1 MVKDMV
7 DFARQG
13 VEHLIMVFDAHDPE
27 GLDRDMRRFHEEV
40 VVEVQER
47 LAAGRF

>member
-7 DFARQG
+7 EFARLG
-13 VEHLIMVFDAHDPE
+13 VEHLIMVFDSDDPE
-27 GLDRDMRRFHEEV
+27 GLERDMRRFNDEV

-47 LAAGRF
+47 LAAERP